1 MEALETMNVSR
12 IVAWGG
18 LWTSKSSPSTS
29 KEPRPSLLRPPREP
43 LGALLIAFC
52 YPHDLQSFKIQ
63 CRESFLWKNELPTRL
78 RSFKITISTISISMS
93 ISISM

>member
-1 MEALETMNVSR
+1 MNVST

-18 LWTSKSSPSTS
+18 LWTSKSSPGTS

-52 YPHDLQSFKIQ
+52 RPKDHQNLKI
-63 CRESFLWKNELPTRL
+63 
-78 RSFKITISTISISMS
+78 
-93 ISISM
+93 